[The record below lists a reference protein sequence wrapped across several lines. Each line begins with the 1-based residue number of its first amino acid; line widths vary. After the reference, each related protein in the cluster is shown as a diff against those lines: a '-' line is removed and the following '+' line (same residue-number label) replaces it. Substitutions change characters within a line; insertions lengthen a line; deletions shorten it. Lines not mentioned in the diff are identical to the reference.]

1 MKAMQ
6 RYAEERIKRMR
17 AIGRLR
23 PLRLHVRDRSR
34 PWDNRPVNGTY
45 GDRVELDP
53 AVARARF
60 GNFVDRALRDA
71 RARGMSDRKI
81 ALASGV
87 ATSTFHRWRQAQGRG
102 LPELDKVRAFCDALG
117 ISVDD
122 AMQALGMTDAAPEP
136 TPEVPMPEDVRKIL
150 RTLADPNASEETK
163 QFLRMSLN
171 LLAGRAADSRTTERP
186 EQAAG

>member
-1 MKAMQ
+1 MQ
-6 RYAEERIKRMR
+6 RHAVAMIERTR
-17 AIGRLR
+17 ASNRR
-23 PLRLHVRDRSR
+23 HPLRLRRRDRSR
-34 PWDNRPVNGTY
+34 PWDNRPVSGTY

-60 GNFVDRALRDA
+60 ATFVDRALRDA
-71 RARGMSDRKI
+71 RTRGLSDRKI

-87 ATSTFHRWRQAQGRG
+87 ATSTFHRWRQATGRG
-102 LPELDKVRAFCDALG
+102 LPELDKVRAFCNALG

-136 TPEVPMPEDVRKIL
+136 TPETPMPEDMRKIL
-150 RTLADPNASEETK
+150 RVLADPNASEETK

-171 LLAGRAADSRTTERP
+171 LLAGRAAEPRHDDATGE
-186 EQAAG
+186 AAG